1 MIPFLFRSP
10 ASVVPIFGDSVAF
23 RDVLQMRTQSTDEKK
38 GRATFNIGLTSSRET
53 LSTPHN
59 TQSAP
64 KKQRDA
70 LINVRK
76 EKCIGRG
83 LGPILA
89 PQPQMVTTDEALPA
103 RANIRIPIIISQL
116 NGLIHRTVT
125 VSQVGRLRCPQVG
138 SKAFF
143 STVLVSTGC
152 DTCDHMLFDNSQSD
166 RVCKVYEA
174 AICEDPWRAE
184 TGNDN
189 LLLFS
194 FLDFWIFQL
203 FCSSGKG
210 KVEKYSR

>member
-152 DTCDHMLFDNSQSD
+152 DTCDHMLF
-166 RVCKVYEA
+166 EA